1 MLASTRQRRRGEWV
15 GAWFAAIAHAR
26 DDLSAEVVDLLAW
39 DLPWYRG
46 PEVPARGVYR
56 DEATLRWAAKVAEAD
71 GYVLVCPEYNH
82 GYPAPMKNALDLVYA
97 EWSHKP
103 VTFVTY
109 GGSAGGVRASEQLVQ
124 VAVELKMAP
133 LRAQVHI
140 PMAGRVFGCATA
152 AGSRSRATR
161 RRPGSCWTQLVGG
174 RGPCGRR
181 ATRAC
186 RPSGGPDAAPGA
198 SDASADGGATTSLR
212 RAARPPPER
221 TAEASTL
228 SAGP

>member
-1 MLASTRQRRRGEWV
+1 MLASTREGRRGERV

-140 PMAGRVFGCATA
+140 PMAGRVFGRDGSGGAGA
-152 AGSRSRATR
+152 APRRAGR
-161 RRPGSCWTQLVGG
+161 DRAGRAGLVGAGPARGARRG
-174 RGPCGRR
+174 RAGR
-181 ATRAC
+181 AAALTRA
-186 RPSGGPDAAPGA
+186 G
-198 SDASADGGATTSLR
+198 
-212 RAARPPPER
+212 RAARPTPR
-221 TAEASTL
+221 DGGASTL
-228 SAGP
+228 FAALDSSE